1 MVTDNKTTYETPEEQ
16 LKNVNDAIFKILVG
30 GQSYKIGTR
39 SLTRADLS
47 TLIAERNRLEAQL
60 QGDGTSLLAGAYA
73 ADFGPDNRR

>member
-1 MVTDNKTTYETPEEQ
+1 MAEQEGNFGTPEEQ
-16 LKNVNDAIFKILVG
+16 LQVLNEAIYKILVG

-47 TLIAERNRLEAQL
+47 ALIAERNRLETQMD
-60 QGDGTSLLAGAYA
+60 GTGTSLLSGAYA

>member
-1 MVTDNKTTYETPEEQ
+1 MSEETNVAYGTAEEQ
-16 LKNVNDAIFKILVG
+16 LKVLNEAIYKIMVG

-47 TLIAERNRLEAQL
+47 TLIAERDRLESQM
-60 QGDGTSLLAGAYA
+60 GGNTSLLDGAYA

>member
-1 MVTDNKTTYETPEEQ
+1 MEAENKTTYETPKEQ

-30 GQSYKIGTR
+30 GQSYRIGTR

-47 TLIAERNRLEAQL
+47 ALIAERNRLEAQL
-60 QGDGTSLLAGAYA
+60 QGDGASLLAGAYA